1 MVNKQKLTKRRIFI
15 LRLFL
20 LAGISTIA
28 LELIKF
34 KLLEHQTFKQNDELE
49 HDFYAF
55 GVDSLGSRAAAKGLL
70 YGAFPQ
76 ADYKTF
82 TEDIDFQSKLLKEC
96 DLLIGGFYW
105 NWNGIRPS
113 ASTYDFTETDYF
125 AEFALSNN
133 MLFRGH
139 PLVWYRTTPD
149 WLLEKFNNSNT
160 TRQEIQDILTE
171 HITKVVGRYAG
182 KVHSWDV
189 VNEAIN
195 VEDGRVDGFRDTNIS
210 GINDEK
216 SRSWL
221 DFLGID
227 YVDLAFQTAAKA
239 DPQAILTYNEFGL
252 DYDIP
257 EDEAKRNATLKLL
270 ENLKA
275 KGTPIDAFGMQAH
288 LDATKNSDFNP
299 QKLRLFL
306 KNVADLGLNIII
318 SELDVRDRF
327 LKGDI
332 ISRDRAVAK
341 AYSDY
346 LSIVLESPAVMAVS
360 TWGLSD
366 RYSWTKDKPRPDGSP
381 QRPLPLDSQLNRKLA
396 WHAIAEAFDN
406 APSR

>member
-1 MVNKQKLTKRRIFI
+1 MP
-15 LRLFL
+15 
-20 LAGISTIA
+20 
-28 LELIKF
+28 
-34 KLLEHQTFKQNDELE
+34 
-49 HDFYAF
+49 
-55 GVDSLGSRAAAKGLL
+55 LGSILWG
-70 YGAFPQ
+70 
-76 ADYKTF
+76 
-82 TEDIDFQSKLLKEC
+82 DFQSKLLKEC

-257 EDEAKRNATLKLL
+257 EDE
-270 ENLKA
+270 
-275 KGTPIDAFGMQAH
+275 
-288 LDATKNSDFNP
+288 
-299 QKLRLFL
+299 LRLFL